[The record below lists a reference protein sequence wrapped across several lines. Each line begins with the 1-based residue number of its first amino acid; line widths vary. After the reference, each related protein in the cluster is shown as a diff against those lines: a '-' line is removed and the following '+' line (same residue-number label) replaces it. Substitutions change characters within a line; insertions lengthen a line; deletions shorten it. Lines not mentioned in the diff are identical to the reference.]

1 MSEFHKLLVTKN
13 IRHRCHYQQEDY
25 KAIEFKSNSVRLQ
38 TIQMVCHCTYKLSNV
53 REIGASITKD
63 KRATERG
70 NEFKK
75 LSPIK
80 EFSFR
85 GNLESGL
92 NFGWEEDKGERLTLK
107 KARYGT
113 QLELIGNR
121 ERERETQTDKQKDK
135 PRKVEGRV
143 KADRQR

>member
-1 MSEFHKLLVTKN
+1 
-13 IRHRCHYQQEDY
+13 
-25 KAIEFKSNSVRLQ
+25 
-38 TIQMVCHCTYKLSNV
+38 MVCSCTYKLSNV

-80 EFSFR
+80 EFLFR

-92 NFGWEEDKGERLTLK
+92 NLGWEEDKGERLTLK

-121 ERERETQTDKQKDK
+121 ERERETETEKQKDK

-143 KADRQR
+143 GADRQR